1 MNDRYGLTPF
11 TDNASPT
18 INAIVPLQ
26 KKIMKPYPL
35 EDGVP
40 VVDGQV
46 TIRIN
51 AKDSLPTGLGSNT
64 VGVYWV
70 GYRVMNAAGS
80 VVSPKE
86 KEGYGID
93 FSKIAG
99 YTLGTIYHVMASS
112 ESNYEYLATNSRG
125 QFSPPQERWWDT
137 TLVPDG
143 KYTIEGRVSDIT
155 GNAAIRTQSVIVRN
169 MFSLNVIVDPARG
182 RVTSPSV
189 IDCPGDCSEFYPKLK
204 NTVVNLTAIPKSGF
218 IFQEWSG
225 GCSGSGPCSVTMD
238 KDKTVTALFRKAQIF
253 SLSVNTAGSGSGTT
267 QISGTPC
274 GTNCTN
280 LYEENPIVPRTLTLT
295 AIPMVGSVF
304 SKWSGDSDCTDG
316 SVTMNYS
323 KTCTAIFNKLFA
335 LTTTI
340 QGAGSGTITSRP
352 SGISCAPYCTINHPD
367 GTSVTLTANAGV
379 RSIFAGW
386 SGDCSGGNTI
396 TITMKANR
404 SCIAHFAASPPIS
417 VLLVIDKSGS
427 MAGTFLKNTKETAN
441 TFIDKLRGGD
451 RVGVITFPVIQT
463 ISEFTTDLASVKKK
477 INDITADGGTPLYDS
492 IIAGVDKI
500 VTEVGSVRSG
510 AMIVLSDGSDNDS
523 KATIENVINKIKNN
537 SQIKSFFIFAEHV
550 DSSPGV
556 DSANSPYVLVRYQC
570 SRDTRAKP
578 ECEDYRLTSDV
589 KYMIEKYSY
598 YKFHWKDYFFSVYGP
613 YDCAPSSNYW
623 SNPWKYCYNY
633 EYAHFIGYTPPAG
646 SSPLSDNPLKLI
658 GDRTGSP
665 YYNSVDAKS
674 LSDIYLSIA
683 NQLNR

>member
-1 MNDRYGLTPF
+1 LNDRYGLTPF

-143 KYTIEGRVSDIT
+143 KYTIEGLVSDIT
-155 GNAAIRTQSVIVRN
+155 GNGAIRTQSVIVRN

-225 GCSGSGPCSVTMD
+225 ACSGSGPCSVTMD

-335 LTTTI
+335 LTMTI

-367 GTSVTLTANAGV
+367 GTSVTLTANAGS

-386 SGDCSGGNTI
+386 SGDCSGGNTSI
-396 TITMKANR
+396 TIAMKANI
-404 SCIAHFAASPPIS
+404 SCIANFAASPPIS

-427 MAGTFLKNTKETAN
+427 MAGTFLDNTKKTAKA
-441 TFIDKLRGGD
+441 FIDKLGGGD
-451 RVGVITFPVIQT
+451 KVGVITFPAIQT
-463 ISEFTTDLASVKKK
+463 ISEFTTDFASVKKK
-477 INDITADGGTPLYDS
+477 IDTISADGGTPLYDS

-500 VTEVGSVRSG
+500 VKEVGYSVGRG
-510 AMIVLSDGSDNDS
+510 AMVVLSDGSDNAS
-523 KATIENVINKIKNN
+523 TATIQNVINKINN
-537 SQIKSFFIFAEHV
+537 NPQIKSFFIFAEHV

-556 DSANSPYVLVRYQC
+556 DSANSPYVLVRYHC
-570 SRDTRAKP
+570 SRDSRATPK
-578 ECEDYRLTSDV
+578 CEDYMQTSNIQ
-589 KYMIEKYSY
+589 YMIEKYSY
-598 YKFHWKDYFFSVYGP
+598 YKYNVKDYFFSINGP
-613 YDCAPSSNYW
+613 YVCAPHSFNSW
-623 SNPWKYCYNY
+623 TDCFDF

-646 SSPLSDNPLKLI
+646 SSPLSDNPLKFI
-658 GDRTGSP
+658 GDKTGSP
-665 YYNSVDAKS
+665 YYNSVKTND
-674 LSDIYLSIA
+674 LNDIYLSIA